1 MKEEESKKKLS
12 QLDHVNNLVRAAV
25 KLQNQVNS
33 GTHQEALNIL
43 ATSKER
49 ASHEVQAKEGREQA
63 GHILTQLASLIDM
76 VDPSLKMQKMVG
88 KNKAS
93 LVKDLTGLPTT
104 SAHYTNCI
112 EQVCDDLLETADKQ
126 IDLIKNKG

>member
-33 GTHQEALNIL
+33 GTYQEALNIL

-49 ASHEVQAKEGREQA
+49 ANQEVQAKEGREQA
-63 GHILTQLASLIDM
+63 GHILKQLASLIDM
-76 VDPSLKMQKMVG
+76 VDPSLKMLKMVG

-93 LVKDLTGLPTT
+93 LVKDLTGLQTT
-104 SAHYTNCI
+104 SAHYTKCI
-112 EQVCDDLLETADKQ
+112 EQVCDDLLETADK
-126 IDLIKNKG
+126 

>member
-25 KLQNQVNS
+25 KFQNQVNS

-49 ASHEVQAKEGREQA
+49 ASHEVQAK
-63 GHILTQLASLIDM
+63 
-76 VDPSLKMQKMVG
+76 
-88 KNKAS
+88 
-93 LVKDLTGLPTT
+93 
-104 SAHYTNCI
+104 
-112 EQVCDDLLETADKQ
+112 
-126 IDLIKNKG
+126 